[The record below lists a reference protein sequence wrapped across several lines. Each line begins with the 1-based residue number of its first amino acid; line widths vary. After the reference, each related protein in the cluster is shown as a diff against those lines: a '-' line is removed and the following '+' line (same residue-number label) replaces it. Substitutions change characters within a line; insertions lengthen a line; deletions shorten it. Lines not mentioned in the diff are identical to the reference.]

1 MLSSKYFLCFPFCG
15 IVSKCVVKKYVS
27 HASIFYHD
35 FVKQNVMIQQHLSHV
50 DSKLTNESYG
60 DHYHYVHSGHPTT

>member
-1 MLSSKYFLCFPFCG
+1 MCCE
-15 IVSKCVVKKYVS
+15 KYVN